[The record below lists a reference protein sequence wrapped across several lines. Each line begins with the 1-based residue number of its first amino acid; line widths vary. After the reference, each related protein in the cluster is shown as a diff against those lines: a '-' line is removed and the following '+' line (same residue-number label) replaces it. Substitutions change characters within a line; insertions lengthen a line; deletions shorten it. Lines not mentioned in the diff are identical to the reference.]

1 MRGATWWICSASVVV
16 IVIVDVFDHG
26 ERVVGIVC
34 GRGRRRRGK
43 QGQGGVSVGGIT
55 SCATTTTTSET
66 SFLHHRLSRGGE
78 FFGGG
83 SGIGNIGNGFWCFC
97 LAGAASTP
105 LLQSSSVQKNQET
118 SSAFPQPPP
127 VVAEKIQNQDQEVQT
142 DEVGEDGWVN
152 ESTPVRTIHP
162 T

>member
-1 MRGATWWICSASVVV
+1 MRKANWWICSASVVV

-105 LLQSSSVQKNQET
+105 LLQSVKKIKRHLQLSRNPHLLLQKRSKT
-118 SSAFPQPPP
+118 
-127 VVAEKIQNQDQEVQT
+127 KIKKSRQT
-142 DEVGEDGWVN
+142 KWAMMDG
-152 ESTPVRTIHP
+152 
-162 T
+162 